1 MGAPGLTTGLRSET
15 FKKLQLN
22 AGIVLKDFDYSAIT
36 TASALKTA
44 VAAAKT
50 AGNML
55 GATRG
60 GGTFTATRETRSPEV
75 DGKRYNYKG
84 GMFVDSIDAYL
95 STTLLEIT
103 PDNLVT
109 ALGTGEATTSGAKTT
124 IKMHTAIDDDD
135 YIENICWI
143 GDTAEEGFVI
153 IALLNAI
160 NMADFSLT
168 YADKNEGTLPV
179 ELHATQDEVDD
190 YDYAPFEIVHF
201 APAT

>member
-1 MGAPGLTTGLRSET
+1 MGAPGLTTALRKET

-22 AGIVLKDFDYSAIT
+22 AGIVLKNFDYTAIT

-44 VAAAKT
+44 VEAAKT
-50 AGNML
+50 AGTML

-60 GGTFTATRETRSPEV
+60 GGTFTATRETRTPDV
-75 DGKRYNYKG
+75 DGMRYDFKG
-84 GMFVDSIDAYL
+84 GLYVDKIDVNL

-109 ALGTGEATTSGAKTT
+109 ALGSGEKTTSGSKTT
-124 IKMHTAIDDDD
+124 IKMHTAISDED
-135 YIENICWI
+135 YLENICWI

-153 IALLNAI
+153 ICLLNAI

-168 YADKNEGTLPV
+168 WADKNEGTLPV
-179 ELHATQDEVDD
+179 EMHATQDEVDD

-201 APAT
+201 SPAA